1 MNGVSARRQEPRL
14 AGEEPDLMR
23 QYLNQIAA
31 TPLLTAEQE
40 VWLARRIE
48 AGVYA
53 RHLLDRGAHRGR
65 AASELELV
73 ARDGAE
79 AKAHMIRANLRLV
92 VATAKKYARRGV
104 GVLDVVQEGNL
115 GLIRA
120 VEKFDYTKGFKFSTY
135 GTWWIRQAIDR
146 GMAEQGRTIRLPV
159 HVVETL
165 SKLAKVERE
174 LQSRLDREPTAQE
187 VAITAGVP
195 VHKVVELRRVGRE
208 SLSLDSLVG
217 TDGETRVGDLIQDTE
232 VLSAP
237 DVIEYRALA
246 NELRAV
252 IEQLP
257 PREAL
262 IITMRYGLNDGR
274 QRTLQEI
281 ADHLGLTRERIRQLE
296 KEAMRRLRDPQR
308 HQGLLDWAS

>member
-1 MNGVSARRQEPRL
+1 MTAQRQEPRP
-14 AGEEPDLMR
+14 AGEETDLMR
-23 QYLNQIAA
+23 QYLDQIAA

-40 VWLARRIE
+40 VWLAKRIE

-53 RHLLDRGAHRGR
+53 RHLLDEGAHRGR
-65 AASELELV
+65 AAELERV
-73 ARDGAE
+73 AGDGAD

-92 VATAKKYARRGV
+92 VATARKYARRGV
-104 GVLDVVQEGNL
+104 PMLDVVQEGNL

-146 GMAEQGRTIRLPV
+146 GLAEHSRTIRLPV

-165 SKLAKVERE
+165 YRLAKTERG
-174 LQSRLDREPTAQE
+174 LRLSLDREPTAHE
-187 VAITAGVP
+187 VAEAAKLP
-195 VHKVVELRRVGRE
+195 VERVRELRRIGRE

-217 TDGETRVGDLIQDTE
+217 VDGETRVGDLIQDTD
-232 VLSAP
+232 VLAAH
-237 DVIEYRALA
+237 DVLEFRALA
-246 NELRAV
+246 RELRAV
-252 IEQLP
+252 IDGLP

-262 IITMRYGLNDGR
+262 IITLRYGLTDGR

-296 KEAMRRLRDPQR
+296 KVAMRRLRDPR
-308 HQGLLDWAS
+308 LHQALLDWAS

>member
-1 MNGVSARRQEPRL
+1 MNEVSARRQEPRL

-53 RHLLDRGAHRGR
+53 RHLLDEGAHRGR
-65 AASELELV
+65 APELELV

-104 GVLDVVQEGNL
+104 PVLDVVQEGNL

-146 GMAEQGRTIRLPV
+146 GLAEQGRTIRLPV
-159 HVVETL
+159 HVIETL
-165 SKLAKVERE
+165 SKLAKVERA
-174 LQSRLDREPTAQE
+174 LQSSLDREPTAQE
-187 VAITAGVP
+187 VAIAAEVP
-195 VHKVVELRRVGRE
+195 VHKVIELRRVGRE

-237 DVIEYRALA
+237 DVLEYRALA

-252 IEQLP
+252 IDQLP

-262 IITMRYGLNDGR
+262 IITLRYGLNDGH

-281 ADHLGLTRERIRQLE
+281 AERLGLTRERIRQLE

-308 HQGLLDWAS
+308 HHTLLDWAS